1 MHAACLEVSKL
12 FQEGCGV
19 SNFLQLVDRPIAFQ
33 RSFVRLGVGIT
44 GALLLSQIVYWQNR
58 MEGNWFYKT
67 QTDLEEETGLT
78 RYEQEG
84 ARKKL
89 VSCGVLEEAKRGI
102 PAKLYFRVN
111 QERLEELLLGEN
123 QHAGMGKTNKQGCG
137 ISANSAAE
145 NQHAGMGKTNEQSC
159 GNSASIHTVDYQET
173 TQKINTENKYLGASA
188 EADTPKV
195 KSSTDYSP
203 AFEEAWQAYPKR
215 SGGNNKL
222 SAFKAW
228 NARIKQGVK
237 PETMLEGVKRY
248 AAFMAS
254 EGKIGTSFVKQAA
267 TFFGPDKHFD
277 EPWLV
282 ETQENK
288 VPTRQDQSRYEWYA
302 KSDDGSAEVFI
313 NQSAIDR
320 MNRGGYR
327 P

>member
-1 MHAACLEVSKL
+1 M
-12 FQEGCGV
+12 

-67 QTDLEEETGLT
+67 QSDLEEETGLT

-137 ISANSAAE
+137 ISANSDAE
-145 NQHAGMGKTNEQSC
+145 NQHAGMRKTNEQSC

>member
-1 MHAACLEVSKL
+1 MSMELMVKAMKI
-12 FQEGCGV
+12 
-19 SNFLQLVDRPIAFQ
+19 R
-33 RSFVRLGVGIT
+33 VGNP
-44 GALLLSQIVYWQNR
+44 LR
-58 MEGNWFYKT
+58 
-67 QTDLEEETGLT
+67 
-78 RYEQEG
+78 
-84 ARKKL
+84 KL
-89 VSCGVLEEAKRGI
+89 VLIKLADNASDQGECWPSYQHIADQCEISKRSVMNHIAALCESGLV
-102 PAKLYFRVN
+102 KKVTRK
-111 QERLEELLLGEN
+111 GE
-123 QHAGMGKTNKQGCG
+123 K
-137 ISANSAAE
+137 
-145 NQHAGMGKTNEQSC
+145 
-159 GNSASIHTVDYQET
+159 GNSSNIYLLHLDGAGDSLGGSAGAAPRISHSFEPVNESVIEPKYNGSSD
-173 TQKINTENKYLGASA
+173 NDSENR
-188 EADTPKV
+188 
-195 KSSTDYSP
+195 SSKGNYSNE
-203 AFEEAWQAYPKR
+203 FEQAWQAYPKR

>member
-1 MHAACLEVSKL
+1 M
-12 FQEGCGV
+12 

-137 ISANSAAE
+137 ISANSDAE

-302 KSDDGSAEVFI
+302 KSDDVSAEVFI

>member
-1 MHAACLEVSKL
+1 M
-12 FQEGCGV
+12 

-58 MEGNWFYKT
+58 MEGQWFYKT

-111 QERLEELLLGEN
+111 HERLEELLVGEN

-137 ISANSAAE
+137 ISANSDAE

-173 TQKINTENKYLGASA
+173 TQKINTENKSLGASA

-277 EPWLV
+277 EAWLV
-282 ETQENK
+282 ETTANK
-288 VPTRQDQSRYEWYA
+288 ASTRQDQSRYEWYA

>member
-1 MHAACLEVSKL
+1 MS
-12 FQEGCGV
+12 Q
-19 SNFLQLVDRPIAFQ
+19 FLQLVDRPIAFQ

-58 MEGNWFYKT
+58 MEGQWFYKT
-67 QTDLEEETGLT
+67 QADLEEETGLT

-111 QERLEELLLGEN
+111 QERLEELLVGEN
-123 QHAGMGKTNKQGCG
+123 QHAGVGKTNNQGCG
-137 ISANSAAE
+137 NSASSDVE
-145 NQHAGMGKTNEQSC
+145 NQHAGVGKTNEQLR

-173 TQKINTENKYLGASA
+173 TQRINTENKYLGASA

-277 EPWLV
+277 EAWLV
-282 ETQENK
+282 ETTANK
-288 VPTRQDQSRYEWYA
+288 ALTRQDQSRYEWYA

>member
-1 MHAACLEVSKL
+1 M
-12 FQEGCGV
+12 

-58 MEGNWFYKT
+58 MEGQWFYKT

-89 VSCGVLEEAKRGI
+89 VSCGVLEEVKRGI

-137 ISANSAAE
+137 ISANSDAE

>member
-1 MHAACLEVSKL
+1 M
-12 FQEGCGV
+12 

-137 ISANSAAE
+137 ISANSDAE

-320 MNRGGYR
+320 MNRGWYR

>member
-1 MHAACLEVSKL
+1 MS
-12 FQEGCGV
+12 Q
-19 SNFLQLVDRPIAFQ
+19 FLQLVDRPIAFQ

-58 MEGNWFYKT
+58 MEGQWFYKT
-67 QTDLEEETGLT
+67 QADLEEETGLT

-111 QERLEELLLGEN
+111 QERLEELLIGEN
-123 QHAGMGKTNKQGCG
+123 QHAGMGKTHNQGCG
-137 ISANSAAE
+137 NYANSDVE
-145 NQHAGMGKTNEQSC
+145 NHQAGMGKTHEQLR
-159 GNSASIHTVDYQET
+159 GNPASIHTVDYQET
-173 TQKINTENKYLGASA
+173 TQEITTENKSLGASA

-228 NARIKQGVK
+228 NARIKQGVQ

-277 EPWLV
+277 EVWLV
-282 ETQENK
+282 ETPASK
-288 VPTRQDQSRYEWYA
+288 APTRQDQSRFEWYA

>member
-1 MHAACLEVSKL
+1 MHAASLEVSKL
-12 FQEGCGV
+12 FQEGWGV

-67 QTDLEEETGLT
+67 QADLEEETGLT

-123 QHAGMGKTNKQGCG
+123 QHTGMGKTNKQGCG
-137 ISANSAAE
+137 ISANSDAE

-173 TQKINTENKYLGASA
+173 TQKINTENKSLGASA

>member
-1 MHAACLEVSKL
+1 M
-12 FQEGCGV
+12 

-137 ISANSAAE
+137 ISANSDAE

-254 EGKIGTSFVKQAA
+254 EGKISTSFVKQAA

>member
-1 MHAACLEVSKL
+1 M
-12 FQEGCGV
+12 

-137 ISANSAAE
+137 ISANSDAENQHAGMGKTNKQGCGISANSDAE

-277 EPWLV
+277 EP
-282 ETQENK
+282 
-288 VPTRQDQSRYEWYA
+288 
-302 KSDDGSAEVFI
+302 
-313 NQSAIDR
+313 
-320 MNRGGYR
+320 
-327 P
+327 

>member
-1 MHAACLEVSKL
+1 M
-12 FQEGCGV
+12 

-89 VSCGVLEEAKRGI
+89 VSCGVLEEEKRGI

-137 ISANSAAE
+137 ISANSDAE

-254 EGKIGTSFVKQAA
+254 DGKIGTSFVKQAA

>member
-58 MEGNWFYKT
+58 MEGSWFYKT

-137 ISANSAAE
+137 ISANSDAE

-320 MNRGGYR
+320 MNRGWYR

>member
-1 MHAACLEVSKL
+1 M
-12 FQEGCGV
+12 

-67 QTDLEEETGLT
+67 KSDLEEETGLT

-137 ISANSAAE
+137 ISANSDAE

-254 EGKIGTSFVKQAA
+254 DGKIGTSFVKQAA